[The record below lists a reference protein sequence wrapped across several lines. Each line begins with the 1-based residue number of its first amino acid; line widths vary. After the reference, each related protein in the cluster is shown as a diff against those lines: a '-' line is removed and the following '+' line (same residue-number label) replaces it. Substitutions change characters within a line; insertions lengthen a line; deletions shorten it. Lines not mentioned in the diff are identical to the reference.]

1 MLRFIKRL
9 GYAFSGLILLIRTE
23 RHFQIHLIAFVLV
36 ILAGSYFKI
45 GQMEWVAL
53 LLLSGFV
60 LVAEA
65 INSSIERLSD
75 EITMDYNLQIKQ
87 LKDIAAGAVLIA
99 VFIAIAGGIIIFYPH
114 LEKLFH

>member
-1 MLRFIKRL
+1 MFRFIKRL

-23 RHFQIHLIAFVLV
+23 RHFQIHVIAFMLV
-36 ILAGSYFKI
+36 ILTGSFLKI
-45 GQMEWVAL
+45 SHMDLVAL

-75 EITMDYNLQIKQ
+75 EITKDYNLQIKHV
-87 LKDIAAGAVLIA
+87 KDIAAGAVLIT
-99 VFIAIAGGIIIFYPH
+99 VFIAVAGGIIIFYPH